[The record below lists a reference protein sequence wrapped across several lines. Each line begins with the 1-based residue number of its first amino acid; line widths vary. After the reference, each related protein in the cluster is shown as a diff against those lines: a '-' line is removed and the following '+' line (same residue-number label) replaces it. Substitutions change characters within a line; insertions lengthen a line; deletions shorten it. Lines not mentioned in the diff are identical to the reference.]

1 MVTHSRNK
9 AKSLL
14 DVIAKL
20 PEHPII
26 QSTIDGLKFDL
37 QSQVKEGDLRR
48 SDISN
53 KLEENR
59 RLAVQLNLQLVDIVS
74 SSEQI
79 NEALSV
85 IIQKLHKTLLD
96 KSSDGTAAAGN
107 NIDFP
112 LTALVVS
119 YFV

>member
-1 MVTHSRNK
+1 MLTHSRNK

-20 PEHPII
+20 PEHSII
-26 QSTIDGLKFDL
+26 QSTIDGIKSDL

-59 RLAVQLNLQLVDIVS
+59 RLAVKLQDHLVDIVS

-79 NEALSV
+79 YEALSV
-85 IIQKLHKTLLD
+85 IIQKLHLLLD
-96 KSSDGTAAAGN
+96 KGSDGTAATGN
-107 NIDFP
+107 NIDYP
-112 LTALVVS
+112 LFVSVVS
-119 YFV
+119 AFVI

>member
-26 QSTIDGLKFDL
+26 QSTIDGLKSNL

-85 IIQKLHKTLLD
+85 IIQKLHLLLD

-112 LTALVVS
+112 LTASVVS